1 MVQSCHQKGMSV
13 SLCTEENRHKMSMC
27 NIRLTEGQP
36 GLLDLKIDLEVGGEA
51 YVSDGDSR
59 LSVVVVLPPAVI
71 YAYRQT
77 DRQVEGEREKKNA
90 LTTF

>member
-1 MVQSCHQKGMSV
+1 MSV

-90 LTTF
+90 LTTLKSPCS

>member
-36 GLLDLKIDLEVGGEA
+36 GLLDLKVDLEVGGEA
-51 YVSDGDSR
+51 YVSDGDGR
-59 LSVVVVLPPAVI
+59 LSVVVIFPPAVI
-71 YAYRQT
+71 YTYRQT
-77 DRQVEGEREKKNA
+77 ETDRE
-90 LTTF
+90 